1 MILAMVKTRFLIVT
15 IIGLVLA
22 GFSAVF
28 GQYVGESSEILDER
42 IGGMVR
48 HQDCVENSDE
58 RPDENFVFFDCKWV
72 EVPHGWIFENGR
84 WQEDLSVQRLGPAP
98 LPTCPR
104 IDVCTCSGK
113 YNYYNSTDQQCYSS
127 PYMPDSYNEL
137 CGDFSQMKFDGWQ
150 FNAKYCDWNHL
161 SDPYEN
167 DESMRLASEKVGL
180 GGLGIDPE
188 FDIVIIVVGITSG
201 IGIVLGLLF
210 YWRRK

>member
-1 MILAMVKTRFLIVT
+1 
-15 IIGLVLA
+15 
-22 GFSAVF
+22 
-28 GQYVGESSEILDER
+28 
-42 IGGMVR
+42 
-48 HQDCVENSDE
+48 
-58 RPDENFVFFDCKWV
+58 
-72 EVPHGWIFENGR
+72 
-84 WQEDLSVQRLGPAP
+84 VQKLGPAP

-188 FDIVIIVVGITSG
+188 FDIVIIAVGIASYVIHFA
-201 IGIVLGLLF
+201 IGISGRCLDGLSTKITRLHMLTH
-210 YWRRK
+210 WRYLQYLCPVF